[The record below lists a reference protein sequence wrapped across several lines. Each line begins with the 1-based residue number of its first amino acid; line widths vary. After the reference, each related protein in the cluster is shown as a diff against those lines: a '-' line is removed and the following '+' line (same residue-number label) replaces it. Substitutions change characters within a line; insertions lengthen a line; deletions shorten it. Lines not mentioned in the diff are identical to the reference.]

1 MMGGRGSWSRT
12 TARMRNHRN
21 AVIQR
26 SRVSDYLLH
35 PSKSGGKAEFLRSLG
50 YNMRNQARLQED
62 IRKGLSENRARVS
75 EVNEYGRTYFQVNMT
90 IGINRRAKVVTGW
103 YMGKGDRA
111 PILTTLR
118 PYRGKRDDY

>member
-26 SRVSDYLLH
+26 SRVSDYLLN

-75 EVNEYGRTYFQVNMT
+75 EPNRFGRVHFQVNMV
-90 IGINRRAKVVTGW
+90 IGVSRRARVVTGW
-103 YMGKGDRA
+103 YMNRGDRA
-111 PILTTLR
+111 PTLSTVR